1 MMDLR
6 TAATIELAASDANQ
20 EATSVGERGALTQLE
35 ALAARALNA
44 GDPNKVREAQS
55 LARMERTYRLAEVKL
70 MDR

>member
-20 EATSVGERGALTQLE
+20 EATSVGERAALTQLE

-44 GDPNKVREAQS
+44 GDPDQVREAQS
-55 LARMERTYRLAEVKL
+55 LARMERTYRQHELRLAS
-70 MDR
+70 R